1 MKVIHI
7 ITGLEN
13 GGAEGVLYRLVTQDT
28 TNHHIVISLTDMGKY
43 GNLLSSSKIKVYC
56 INMKKRGML
65 LCLYSLYRI
74 IKEIQPNV
82 VQTWMYHA
90 DLIGGI
96 VARIAGVKKIYW
108 NIRHSTIDSGHTRK
122 STVLIAKLNAYLS
135 YIIPNK
141 IICCAYSALEVHSNL
156 GYKSNIMK
164 VIPNGYDFSQFNID
178 QDYRNKFRQEIG
190 VDSNVFLIGMVARF
204 NPQKDHKN
212 LLEAF
217 EAFSKDK
224 IKGNI
229 KLILVGDG
237 INQENKVLV
246 NLINKLDLVEDV
258 ILLGPRNDINR
269 VMNGLDIHVLSSY
282 AGEGFP
288 NVVAEAM
295 ACGTPC
301 IVTDVGDSKLI
312 VDKCGWIIPPSS
324 SQALFNAMKCA
335 LLEFDD
341 CKAWEIKKNKNS
353 EFVKSK
359 FSIDEI
365 VSFYNSEWAE

>member
-224 IKGNI
+224 VKGNI

-258 ILLGPRNDINR
+258 ILSGPRNDINR

-301 IVTDVGDSKLI
+301 IVTDVGDSKYI
-312 VDKCGWIIPPSS
+312 VGECGKVINPKSPNELKES
-324 SQALFNAMKCA
+324 
-335 LLEFDD
+335 LEYFLMLRKNPEDWD
-341 CKAWEIKKNKNS
+341 ILCKKNHYMT
-353 EFVKSK
+353 VVDYG
-359 FSIDEI
+359 IDSMVFNYTYLWE
-365 VSFYNSEWAE
+365 S

>member
-224 IKGNI
+224 VKGNI

-365 VSFYNSEWAE
+365 VSFYNSEWVE